1 MSSFLQV
8 FSRQGA
14 LILFAALE
22 IICFYL
28 IITYNEPQAKIAES
42 SWSLY
47 SGKFKART
55 DAARRYLSLEEL
67 NAQLR
72 EENAELLSQL
82 PNAYYTETLDTA
94 SVQDDSLRQ
103 RYSYIGAKIINK
115 SPLSGNITY
124 VLDRGHIHG
133 VEPHQGV
140 ISSKGVVGIVSK
152 VAQRHCKVMS
162 LMHSKVQLS
171 AGLRGSSYFGSL
183 SWSGGD
189 TREAIL
195 YSIPEYAQVAP
206 GDTVETTG
214 YSNIFPTGIAL
225 GVVKE
230 VERQKG
236 DNTWDCKV
244 ELFLDFFT
252 VENGYI
258 IRDLLKGDLDQL
270 DTTE

>member
-8 FSRQGA
+8 FTRQGA
-14 LILFAALE
+14 FVLFVVLE

-28 IITYNEPQAKIAES
+28 IITYNESQGEIASS

-47 SGKFKART
+47 SGKFKNHT
-55 DAARRYLSLEEL
+55 DAAWRYTSLRSI

-72 EENAELLSQL
+72 EENAELLSRL

-103 RYSYIGAKIINK
+103 RYSYIGARIINK
-115 SPLSGNITY
+115 SPLTGNITY

-152 VAQRHCKVMS
+152 VAQRHCRVMS
-162 LMHSKVQLS
+162 LMHSNVQIS
-171 AGLRGSSYFGSL
+171 AGLKGSAFFGSL
-183 SWSGGD
+183 YWTGGD

-195 YSIPEYAQVAP
+195 SSIPEYATVAP

-214 YSNIFPTGIAL
+214 YSNIFPTGVAI
-225 GVVKE
+225 GVIKD
-230 VERQKG
+230 VERQNG
-236 DNTWDCKV
+236 DNTLNCQVD
-244 ELFLDFFT
+244 LFLDFFT
-252 VENGYI
+252 VESGYI
-258 IRDLLKGDLDQL
+258 VQDLLKEDLDQL
-270 DTTE
+270 DTNE

>member
-1 MSSFLQV
+1 MSSLLQV
-8 FSRQGA
+8 FTRQGA
-14 LILFAALE
+14 FLLFVVLE
-22 IICFYL
+22 IVCFYL
-28 IITYNEPQAKIAES
+28 IITYNAPQAKIADS

-47 SGKFKART
+47 SGKFKTQT
-55 DAARRYLSLEEL
+55 DAARRYTSLQSL

-72 EENAELLSQL
+72 EENAELLSRL

-124 VLDRGHIHG
+124 VLDRGYIHG

-152 VAQRHCKVMS
+152 VAQRHCRVMS
-162 LMHSKVQLS
+162 LMHSNVQIS
-171 AGLRGSSYFGSL
+171 AGLRGSTFFGSL
-183 SWSGGD
+183 YWNGGD

-195 YSIPEYAQVAP
+195 SAIPEYAAVSP

-214 YSNIFPTGIAL
+214 YSNVFPTGVAI

-236 DNTWDCKV
+236 DNTLNCQID
-244 ELFLDFFT
+244 LFLDFFT

-258 IRDLLKGDLDQL
+258 VRDLLKEDLDQL
-270 DTTE
+270 DIDE